1 MEKQIDKES
10 YKIGL
15 EEKIENKRWAE
26 KFLKTNDWK
35 KLAALISEA
44 YPKVSPYSLNTMDE
58 VHAQGA
64 YIKGLTYPETLLLTL
79 IKEGDDATEELIS
92 NPNAQ

>member
-1 MEKQIDKES
+1 MDEQINNES
-10 YKIGL
+10 YREGL

-35 KLAALISEA
+35 KLAKFISDA
-44 YPKVSPYSLNTMDE
+44 YPKVSPYSLNTME
-58 VHAQGA
+58 EIKAQGS

-79 IKEGDDATEELIS
+79 IQEGHEATEELKS
-92 NPNAQ
+92 NPDAE